1 MATKTPKKTTGRA
14 SATPAKKTA
23 KKTAKKSA
31 QKSAQKSAGTKD
43 DYTRAV
49 SRVIERAGGDDE
61 LLQRMAG
68 SFASNNVAQVRKIL
82 AEYGGLSLSEE
93 LLREYMDRFNREH
106 RPDAKTG
113 EIAQT

>member
-1 MATKTPKKTTGRA
+1 MATKTSKKTTGRA
-14 SATPAKKTA
+14 SAKSSKKAAK
-23 KKTAKKSA
+23 
-31 QKSAQKSAGTKD
+31 KSAGTKD

-49 SRVIERAGGDDE
+49 SRVIERAGGDDK
-61 LLQRMAG
+61 LLQRMAS
-68 SFASNNVAQVRKIL
+68 SFASNDVAQVRKIL
-82 AEYGGLSLSEE
+82 TEYGGLSLSEE

>member
-1 MATKTPKKTTGRA
+1 MATKTSKKTTGGT
-14 SATPAKKTA
+14 SAKPSKKS
-23 KKTAKKSA
+23 AKKSA
-31 QKSAQKSAGTKD
+31 KKPAKKSAGTKD

-49 SRVIERAGGDDE
+49 SRVIERAGGDDK

-93 LLREYMDRFNREH
+93 LLREYIDRFNREH